1 MALSRTILIG
11 IAVLIVIGAIV
22 GIALAS
28 SGGGGGG
35 VY

>member
-11 IAVLIVIGAIV
+11 IAVLIVLGAIV